1 MKKNKIFTIVLFA
14 SVAISA
20 TIITLY
26 SGSTFGASIPPEKVT
41 SSNNHM
47 VALLKDKADPEIVL
61 AKVGDYVQFN
71 AKDGKEH
78 NLSQGSGNA
87 VDENHAHAEKGL
99 ESGVFKGDE
108 AYKIQF
114 KKVGIYA
121 FHDHFN
127 PNTYIRVIVDDKNER
142 R

>member
-1 MKKNKIFTIVLFA
+1 MKRIALFLLVTLASAGIAYFSLSKLGFSTSQKKIA
-14 SVAISA
+14 A
-20 TIITLY
+20 TNI
-26 SGSTFGASIPPEKVT
+26 
-41 SSNNHM
+41 HM
-47 VALLKDKADPEIVL
+47 VSLMKDMADPDIVL

-87 VDENHAHAEKGL
+87 VDKNHAHEEEGL

-114 KKVGIYA
+114 KKVGIYS

-127 PNTYIRVIVDDKNER
+127 PDTYIRVIVKD
-142 R
+142 